1 LLIRGV
7 LIALSGFL
15 FIFAPGVPM
24 GLLRRYGR
32 GFPREVLYWGMGIWL
47 AALLPTYFLQSLIRQ
62 LVQGGGSV
70 ITSIQAGP
78 TAYALSLVNT
88 VLAAVLLVGGMAFY
102 LWRKRLPEAERTEGG
117 LTLGFGVGLISQVF
131 TGLSLV
137 GAGFRLTYGD
147 TSEPGLAALANSP
160 MLDLAVGLLAMILF
174 RIALLTVSGVVG
186 ILVIRSIHGA
196 GRLFWLAAGTYA
208 AFSWLI
214 VAAQLALGG
223 ENPATILAGQA
234 SLLTSGVTAAYYLA
248 ATALAYRWLRE
259 ALSTDAVGSGG
270 RGETSRRGN

>member
-1 LLIRGV
+1 MLIRGI

-24 GLLRRYGR
+24 GLLRRYGG
-32 GFPREVLYWGMGIWL
+32 GFPRELLYWGMGIWL
-47 AALLPTYFLQSLIRQ
+47 AALVPTYFLQSLIRQ

-70 ITSIQAGP
+70 MPSIQAGP
-78 TAYALSLVNT
+78 TAYTLSLVNAA
-88 VLAAVLLVGGMAFY
+88 LAAILLVGGMGFY
-102 LWRKRLPEAERTEGG
+102 LRRKRLPEAERMEGG
-117 LTLGFGVGLISQVF
+117 LTLGFGVGLIAQVF

-147 TSEPGLAALANSP
+147 TTEAGLAALADSP

-186 ILVIRSIHGA
+186 ILSVRSVSGA
-196 GRLFWLAAGTYA
+196 PRLFWLAAGTYA

-234 SLLTSGVTAAYYLA
+234 SLLTSAVTAVYYFA
-248 ATALAYRWLRE
+248 ATALAFRWLRA
-259 ALSTDAVGSGG
+259 ALSADAAGSGG
-270 RGETSRRGN
+270 GGRTSRRGS